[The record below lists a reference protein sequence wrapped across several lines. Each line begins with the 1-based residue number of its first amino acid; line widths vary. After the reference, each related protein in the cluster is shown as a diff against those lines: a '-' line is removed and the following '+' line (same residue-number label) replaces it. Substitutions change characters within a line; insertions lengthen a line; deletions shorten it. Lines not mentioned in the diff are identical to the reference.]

1 MQPQSTLRKPLC
13 TQKDFPLKD
22 LTQPANVFTRAGG
35 KGWYID
41 FNVILLKD
49 GIKRLVLE
57 RAQRRDNRNPRK
69 LLKTKYFSAIS
80 VVIFWQYWA
89 KQSGPV

>member
-1 MQPQSTLRKPLC
+1 MQPQSTLSSTLSSDETRKPLC

-49 GIKRLVLE
+49 GIKRLVL
-57 RAQRRDNRNPRK
+57 
-69 LLKTKYFSAIS
+69 
-80 VVIFWQYWA
+80 
-89 KQSGPV
+89 